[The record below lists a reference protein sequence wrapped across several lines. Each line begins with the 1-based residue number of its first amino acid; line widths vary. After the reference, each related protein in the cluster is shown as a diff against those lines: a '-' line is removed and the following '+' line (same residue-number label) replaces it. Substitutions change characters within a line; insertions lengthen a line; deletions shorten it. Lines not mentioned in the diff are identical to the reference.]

1 MFEQVITLAN
11 LAASHIDTIL
21 TILGAVSVGSGIAY
35 GGVSIGMGLASA
47 GGGIGIGHIGDGACQ
62 AIARQPEAR
71 GQIFTFMIVT
81 AALVE
86 GFTFFAIILALLSPS
101 LVPTG

>member
-1 MFEQVITLAN
+1 MLDQVIGLAQW
-11 LAASHIDTIL
+11 A
-21 TILGAVSVGSGIAY
+21 LGSTPVLGVIATGAGIAA
-35 GGVSIGMGLASA
+35 GGISIGMGVASA

-86 GFTFFAIILALLSPS
+86 GFTFFSIILALMAPRMLPS
-101 LVPTG
+101 